1 MRIALVRGPN
11 LNAWE
16 LANFDLPDADVVA
29 FGSRRGSFD
38 AHGLPLRARRL
49 PSPVDPA
56 ARLPPLARAVVQRAA
71 GSSADL
77 VGLERALR
85 GFDVAHVAELFTP
98 YSLQAIRA
106 RDAGACSRVVA
117 TVWEN
122 IAVPVLE
129 TARVEQRTREVAARA
144 DRFLAISERSR
155 IHLRLAGVPDERID
169 VQPMGV
175 DVERFRPAADR
186 SSPGDHAPLRVL
198 SVCRLVAEKGV
209 EDLVIAVRLLADRG
223 VDVRLTLAGEG
234 PLRGRLEAVTRRLGL
249 EGSVRFAGLVPY
261 ARMPALHHEHD
272 AFVLASAPRATWQEQ
287 FGFAVVEA
295 MASGLP
301 VLAGHSGSLDEVV
314 GDPRQLVLPHDPGA
328 LAEALRALA
337 ADPQRRR
344 ALADANRARAEERF
358 DRRRVAMQ
366 ISAFYERALAEPPRT
381 SSTSARSSRS
391 PSAAQS

>member
-16 LANFDLPDADVVA
+16 LANFDLPGSEVVA

-38 AHGLPLRARRL
+38 AHGLPMRARRL
-49 PSPVDPA
+49 PSPVDA
-56 ARLPPLARAVVQRAA
+56 AGRLPPLARAAVQRAA
-71 GSSADL
+71 GSLDYL

-85 GFDVAHVAELFTP
+85 GFDVAHVAELATP

-106 RDAGACSRVVA
+106 RDAGACGRVVA

-122 IAVPVLE
+122 IAIPVLE
-129 TARVEQRTREVAARA
+129 TARVEQRSREVAARA

-155 IHLRLAGVPDERID
+155 VHLQLAGVPDERIE

-175 DVERFRPAADR
+175 DVERFRPPDR
-186 SSPGDHAPLRVL
+186 SARGASASLRVL

-234 PLRGRLEAVTRRLGL
+234 PLRGRLEAVARRLGV
-249 EGSVRFAGLVPY
+249 EGSVTFAGLVPHE
-261 ARMPALHHEHD
+261 RMPALHHGHD

-314 GDPRQLVLPHDPGA
+314 NDPQQLVLPHDPAA
-328 LAEALRALA
+328 LAEGLAALA
-337 ADPQRRR
+337 ADPQRRL
-344 ALADANRARAEERF
+344 ALGDANRARAEERF
-358 DRRRVAMQ
+358 DRRRVAVQ
-366 ISAFYERALAEPPRT
+366 IGAFYQRALAEPPRT
-381 SSTSARSSRS
+381 TSTSARSSRS